1 MAATHARGSIPEAV
15 LSVYARHVVKLFLN
29 LLSIHF
35 GLRLALLVALHPW
48 PEPHLYDRDPDY
60 VAAVVDVAVELVDLV
75 EHFLVILLGHPHVF
89 LDHLNLFLAGLDLNV
104 VDLIVELSLLVFLKL
119 DHLRLSHLLLDLVDH
134 FHVELA
140 LKVLFAEHGDD
151 ILEVVLLEAVIC
163 WDLEMGNEQLSVLGV
178 AH

>member
-1 MAATHARGSIPEAV
+1 MAASHACSSIPEAI

-35 GLRLALLVALHPW
+35 GLRLALLVALHPGTQ
-48 PEPHLYDRDPDY
+48 PHLYDRDPDN
-60 VAAVVDVAVELVDLV
+60 VAAVIDVAVELVDLV
-75 EHFLVILLGHPHVF
+75 KHFLVILLGHPHVF

-104 VDLIVELSLLVFLKL
+104 VDLIIELALLVFFEL
-119 DHLRLSHLLLDLVDH
+119 DHLRLSHLLLDFVDH

-151 ILEVVLLEAVIC
+151 ILEEILLEAVIC
-163 WDLEMGNEQLSVLGV
+163 RDL
-178 AH
+178 